1 MFTYQCE
8 CFTFINQIEILK
20 IFINYLARIA
30 EKTKVSINY
39 SNKHFSDFLNN
50 ASQSSF
56 FLRPTNKYEI
66 HNIISSLNSKKSSE
80 PNSIPTRIS
89 KLPKKGFFSHLPDI
103 FNISLSTGV
112 FSTILKAAKVV
123 PVHKMGSK
131 LDVSNYCPILLLFKI
146 EKNVAETNVQ
156 YNLQIFQ

>member
-66 HNIISSLNSKKSSE
+66 H
-80 PNSIPTRIS
+80 
-89 KLPKKGFFSHLPDI
+89 FSHLPDI

-112 FSTILKAAKVV
+112 FPTILKAAKVV